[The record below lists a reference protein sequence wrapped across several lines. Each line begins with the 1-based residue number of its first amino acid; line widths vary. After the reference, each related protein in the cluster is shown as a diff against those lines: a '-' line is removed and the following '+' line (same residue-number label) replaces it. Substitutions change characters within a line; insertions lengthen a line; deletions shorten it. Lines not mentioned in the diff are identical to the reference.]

1 MKRQREKEP
10 KGFGKGSFS
19 GMGQRLLVLGAGFV
33 VVLVLCFVIVSA
45 GYRGLCR
52 SDFFQISEI
61 EIQGCRITTKRQI
74 LDLAGVN
81 VHSNLLAMNIKAMK
95 KQLEAQGWI
104 ERVEIKRD
112 WPNRLVIAV
121 SERKAV
127 AIVNLK
133 DGLYFLDRR
142 GICFA
147 RTRSSEDLDFPVLS
161 GKGFGVVNTDNGQI
175 RLSSEYLGGILGF
188 IRLAGNGNA
197 ALPRQNI
204 SEIHLDENDNA
215 VLFLADH
222 AFPIYFTGADMKLRY
237 SRLARVLSW
246 LYKKKKI
253 ADVLSVRVDY
263 LENKTLVVMSDP
275 R

>member
-1 MKRQREKEP
+1 MEH
-10 KGFGKGSFS
+10 
-19 GMGQRLLVLGAGFV
+19 RLLVLGAGFV

-45 GYRGLCR
+45 VYRGLCR

-61 EIQGCRITTKRQI
+61 EIQGCQTTTKRQI

-95 KQLEAQGWI
+95 EQLEAQGWI
-104 ERVEIKRD
+104 ERVEIKRN

-121 SERKAV
+121 FERKAV
-127 AIVNLK
+127 AIASLE

-142 GICFA
+142 GNCFA
-147 RTRSSEDLDFPVLS
+147 RARSPEDLDFPVLS
-161 GKGFGVVNTDNGQI
+161 GKGFRVVNTDNGRI

-204 SEIHLDENDNA
+204 SEIHLDENNDT

-222 AFPIYFTGADMKLRY
+222 SFPIYFAGAEMKSRY
-237 SRLARVLSW
+237 YRLARVLAW

-253 ADVLSVRVDY
+253 EDVLSVRVDY
-263 LENKTLVVMSDP
+263 MENKMLVVMSQP
-275 R
+275 